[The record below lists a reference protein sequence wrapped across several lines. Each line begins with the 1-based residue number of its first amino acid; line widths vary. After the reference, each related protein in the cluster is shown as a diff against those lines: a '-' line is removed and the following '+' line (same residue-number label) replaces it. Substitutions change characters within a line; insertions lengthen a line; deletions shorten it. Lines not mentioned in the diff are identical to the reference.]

1 MIINDEPETFLLL
14 EALPNSMIA
23 SYKEVGRFVPA
34 NRVVAPPNYE
44 ICCLVKSNWFN
55 DDLQC
60 VLRMCETNVYILY
73 FLPLLSYVEELSIIE
88 YFFRQTKVELQNA
101 ICGLLPVFFGVF
113 ILFCIVL

>member
-1 MIINDEPETFLLL
+1 MLLFYAAFIL
-14 EALPNSMIA
+14 F
-23 SYKEVGRFVPA
+23 Y
-34 NRVVAPPNYE
+34 
-44 ICCLVKSNWFN
+44 
-55 DDLQC
+55 DLQC